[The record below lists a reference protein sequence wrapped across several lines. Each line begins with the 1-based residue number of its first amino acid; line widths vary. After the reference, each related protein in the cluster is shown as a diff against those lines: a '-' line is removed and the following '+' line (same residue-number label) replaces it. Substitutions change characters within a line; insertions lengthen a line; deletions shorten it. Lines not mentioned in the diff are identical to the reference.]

1 MSEKPSFAEF
11 KARRERGNAAV
22 LDTDNLLIKRFYNL
36 DTQAFKAGAL
46 DVPTKELLGLVAS
59 MCLRCNDC
67 IDYHIEKCV
76 ESELSQTQIEE
87 AMSIALL
94 IGGSIVIP
102 HLRHAKESLLELM
115 AE

>member
-22 LDTDNLLIKRFYNL
+22 LDTNNLIIKRFYNL
-36 DTQAFKAGAL
+36 DTQAFKDGAL
-46 DVPTKELLGLVAS
+46 DASTKELLGLVAS
-59 MCLRCNDC
+59 MCMRCNDC

-76 ESELSQTQIEE
+76 EANLSKEQIEE
-87 AMSIALL
+87 AMSIALV

-102 HLRHAKESLLELM
+102 HLRHAKESLLELL
-115 AE
+115 ES